1 MTCPQCSGIE
11 QYFDQKVADQDLE
24 RYLSRGPDKTTQMLI
39 DAVKSLDLA
48 DQTLIDIGGGVG
60 VISHELLQDGVT
72 HAIHVEASSAYYAV
86 AKREAERRGVADRFH
101 YFLGNFVDLSEDI
114 PAADIVTLDRV
125 ICCYHDVERLVD
137 SSTKLAKSAYALV
150 YPRDAWWTKAFT
162 RLQNLLFKWRGS
174 LFRVYVHPIRE
185 VDSRIRKRG
194 FQLLSLRKTL
204 VWEVALYRR
213 GPTR

>member
-24 RYLSRGPDKTTQMLI
+24 RYLNRGPDKTTQMLI

-125 ICCYHDVERLVD
+125 ICCYHDVDRLVD
-137 SSTKLAKSAYALV
+137 SSAKLSRDVYALI
-150 YPRDAWWTKAFT
+150 YPRDAWWMKAFNG
-162 RLQNLLFKWRGS
+162 LQNLFFKWRGS
-174 LFRVYVHPIRE
+174 PFRIYVHPVRE
-185 VDSRIRKRG
+185 VDARIRKHG
-194 FQLLSLRKTL
+194 FELLSLEKT
-204 VWEVALYRR
+204 VIWQVVIYRR
-213 GPTR
+213 GLNR

>member
-1 MTCPQCSGIE
+1 
-11 QYFDQKVADQDLE
+11 
-24 RYLSRGPDKTTQMLI
+24 MLI
-39 DAVKSLDLA
+39 DAVRSLGLA
-48 DQTLIDIGGGVG
+48 DQTLLDIGGGVG
-60 VISHELLQDGVT
+60 VISYELLRDGVT
-72 HAIHVEASSAYYAV
+72 KIMHVEASRAYYAV